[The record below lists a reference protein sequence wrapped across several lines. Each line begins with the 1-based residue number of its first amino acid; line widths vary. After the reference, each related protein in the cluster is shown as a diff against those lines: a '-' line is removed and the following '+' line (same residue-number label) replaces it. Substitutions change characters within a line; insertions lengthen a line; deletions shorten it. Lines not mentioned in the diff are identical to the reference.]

1 MQLRHGKNRAALLQK
16 REYMNSMGFPRIKNT
31 GAVALGAN
39 YNYQHLVFV
48 TKYRNAVFNDA
59 ETIRTCKTAL
69 EYKAMEMGVELKL
82 LSFGDDYAHI
92 HLYVNL
98 PNTMTVAD
106 FVQRLKG
113 VSAHELLKQIP
124 RLRKDFFWGGH
135 FWGKHYGSRS
145 VGPQDQEV
153 VEAYIKRQDISGRF
167 LN

>member
-1 MQLRHGKNRAALLQK
+1 MT
-16 REYMNSMGFPRIKNT
+16 SMSFPRIKNPKDDVR
-31 GAVALGAN
+31 GPN

-59 ETIRTCKTAL
+59 ETIKVCKTAL
-69 EYKAMEMGVELKL
+69 EYKAMEIGVEIKL

-98 PNTMTVAD
+98 PNTITVAD

-135 FWGKHYGSRS
+135 FWGKHYGSSS
-145 VGPQDQEV
+145 VGPQQQEI
-153 VEAYIKRQDISGRF
+153 VENYIKRQDVSGRF